1 MLARK
6 SHSFF
11 AVARLG
17 DDLVPRALEQ
27 VAQVEADDRLVFCNQ
42 DAHASAYNRTMLEI
56 AEDAVEAFRQMGGA
70 LRIRGVESDGEVEL
84 EIEEATEPV
93 ADDELVERN
102 GVRIFLD
109 PVAASALDDQVIGV
123 HAHDDHFHF
132 TFDDQPE

>member
-1 MLARK
+1 ML
-6 SHSFF
+6 
-11 AVARLG
+11 
-17 DDLVPRALEQ
+17 Q
-27 VAQVEADDRLVFCNQ
+27 
-42 DAHASAYNRTMLEI
+42 I

-93 ADDELVERN
+93 ADDQVVERD